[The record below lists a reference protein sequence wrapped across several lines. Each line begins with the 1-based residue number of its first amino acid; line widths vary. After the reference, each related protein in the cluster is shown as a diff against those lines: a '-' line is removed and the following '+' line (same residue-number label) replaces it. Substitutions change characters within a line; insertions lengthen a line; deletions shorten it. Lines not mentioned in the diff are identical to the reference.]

1 MESTSIRPPGDPR
14 GALISDHP
22 HPRPILRRI
31 TALLAALGLAGDLL
45 GVAGLLALG
54 IGYGLPLLALMAFFL
69 AALLLPLLLLT
80 VLHPHVTVYERGLW
94 VKPLLW
100 PGCWIAWEGIA
111 RMAEHTLIR
120 RGKTKEREKE
130 HFGQL
135 IVVEQGLPPVFL
147 VVGIMA
153 GLGWVRAFG
162 ISTHSHVDYTTL
174 HSAIQKHKPRDNAE
188 ARPAAKL

>member
-1 MESTSIRPPGDPR
+1 LSTSTHPPDDPR

-22 HPRPILRRI
+22 HPRPFLRRI

-54 IGYGLPLLALMAFFL
+54 IGYRLPLLPVAAFFL
-69 AALLLPLLLLT
+69 ATLLLPLLLLT
-80 VLHPHVTVYERGLW
+80 VLHPRVTVYERGLW
-94 VKPLLW
+94 IKPLLW
-100 PGCWIAWEGIA
+100 PGCWLAWDGIAW
-111 RMAEHTLIR
+111 MADHTLIR

-135 IVVEQGLPPVFL
+135 IVVDQGLPPVFL

-153 GLGWVRAFG
+153 GLGWVRTFG
-162 ISTHSHVDYTTL
+162 ISTHSHVDYSAL
-174 HSAIQKHKPRDNAE
+174 RSAIQKHKPKA
-188 ARPAAKL
+188 

>member
-1 MESTSIRPPGDPR
+1 LSTQTHPLDDTR

-22 HPRPILRRI
+22 HPRSFLRRI
-31 TALLAALGLAGDLL
+31 TALLAALGLAGDIL

-54 IGYGLPLLALMAFFL
+54 IGYRLPLLPVMAFFL
-69 AALLLPLLLLT
+69 ATLLVPLLLLT
-80 VLHPHVTVYERGLW
+80 VLHPRVTVYERGLW
-94 VKPLLW
+94 IKPLLW
-100 PGCWIAWEGIA
+100 PGCWIAWEDIA
-111 RMAEHTLIR
+111 RMADHTLIR

-135 IVVEQGLPPVFL
+135 IVVDQGLPPVFL

-162 ISTHSHVDYTTL
+162 ISTHSHVDYNAL
-174 HSAIQKHKPRDNAE
+174 RGVIQKHKPRT
-188 ARPAAKL
+188 